1 MDWVFYPD
9 LPFPYYPFYP
19 KGCPLKLTDAKIRT
33 LPNPVGKSRK
43 IADGHGLMLLVSPTG
58 LKSWYLRKLVGG
70 KEQMISIGRYPEV
83 GLSAARKMAEEISA
97 RLAQGLP
104 AKEEPREA
112 IAFERAAREWLK
124 IHADKI
130 TPAYCRD
137 IEQRLE
143 RHILPIF
150 GTMDITAIR
159 PKQILDALQ
168 AISESG
174 IIVKNIKY
182 NSEEQIFYSPLLLKH
197 LD

>member
-1 MDWVFYPD
+1 M
-9 LPFPYYPFYP
+9 
-19 KGCPLKLTDAKIRT
+19 KLTDAKIRT